1 MLHNFVY
8 EPSRKFENCQKNM
21 IYLLIISYLKIHL
34 YTVVTGGVMVNYTVE
49 CLSDFFLCKL
59 EVWTIIY
66 FEESYFAKEHL

>member
-34 YTVVTGGVMVNYTVE
+34 YTEVTGDVMYLNGQLYSTMFE
-49 CLSDFFLCKL
+49 WFFLM
-59 EVWTIIY
+59 
-66 FEESYFAKEHL
+66 